1 MWLYTDFK
9 IYMNN
14 CVRILLFETI
24 LKRKRFTFGTLV
36 LRLRSTLSFFHSF
49 VALTANVRP
58 PSLLLLYRGQP
69 KLRLQKRVDLLY
81 LCQSF

>member
-14 CVRILLFETI
+14 RVRILLFEII
-24 LKRKRFTFGTLV
+24 LKSE
-36 LRLRSTLSFFHSF
+36 RLKFLTSVPSFFHPF

-58 PSLLLLYRGQP
+58 FSLLLLYRGQL
-69 KLRLQKRVDLLY
+69 KLRLQKRVDLLCVSEF
-81 LCQSF
+81 LISK